1 MPLCESQP
9 SHPLLFVNALLVFVP
24 ETHFDIPQGGRR
36 REEEEG
42 GLGGSWVLISA
53 ELLPKMPC
61 RKLSFILLV
70 DFGEFELFD
79 NWEKAARS
87 TVKCCYRDTRV
98 STS

>member
-1 MPLCESQP
+1 M
-9 SHPLLFVNALLVFVP
+9 FVNAPLVFVP

-42 GLGGSWVLISA
+42 GSWVLISA

-61 RKLSFILLV
+61 RELSFILLV

-79 NWEKAARS
+79 NWEKKQPGAQ
-87 TVKCCYRDTRV
+87 
-98 STS
+98 